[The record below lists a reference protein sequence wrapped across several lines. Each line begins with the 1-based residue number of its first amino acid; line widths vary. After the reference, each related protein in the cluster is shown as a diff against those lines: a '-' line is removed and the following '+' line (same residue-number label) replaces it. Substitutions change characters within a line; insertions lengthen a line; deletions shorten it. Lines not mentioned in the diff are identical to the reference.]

1 MATAEELL
9 KKAENRKKKDKKKFQ
24 PTKRRAWDYV
34 NDEEP
39 SSEKQHRNNQEH
51 ISEQYGNE
59 YRNNQEHISEQYGNE
74 YRNNQEHI
82 SEQYGNE
89 YRNNQEH
96 ISEQYGNEYRNNQ
109 EHISEQYGNEY
120 RNNQEHISEQYGN
133 EYRGINK
140 NINRNNN
147 SSKVSKISK
156 RDNNDI
162 KSFSHEDIDTNI
174 LKNLRKTIGHQRT
187 IMMLITSHI
196 KSMKND
202 NNLINIPISI
212 LATKINT
219 DKETVRTSIKRLQKK
234 AILLKAQG
242 ERGRHGSTQVIV
254 PNFVKKE
261 CLKLYNCHPQ
271 PIDETNQ
278 NGNEYSNEYRNKNR
292 NEKSLYNSSSNN
304 INTITINKDSGLP
317 ENWLNINFAPL
328 EEIGFS
334 STQLKQLH
342 SRSLNTPEIIQDS
355 IYHFAFALKFK
366 KTAQKYSEPLNVLM
380 GVLRKGEA
388 WTEQNYRSAQEIAQ
402 EEFIERKKIE
412 KERLNKLKEETYKLA
427 FDEWRSSLTLEEIDK
442 IAPRK
447 KINGDIT
454 PQQVKLNNHFKE
466 NVWEE
471 IKKEYLLS

>member
-34 NDEEP
+34 NDEES
-39 SSEKQHRNNQEH
+39 SSE
-51 ISEQYGNE
+51 EQYGNE

-74 YRNNQEHI
+74 YGNNQEHI

-89 YRNNQEH
+89 Y
-96 ISEQYGNEYRNNQ
+96 
-109 EHISEQYGNEY
+109 
-120 RNNQEHISEQYGN
+120 GN
-133 EYRGINK
+133 EYRGANK
-140 NINRNNN
+140 NTNRNNN
-147 SSKVSKISK
+147 SSKASKISK

-187 IMMLITSHI
+187 IMILITSHI

-278 NGNEYSNEYRNKNR
+278 NGNEYSNEYSNKNR
-292 NEKSLYNSSSNN
+292 NEKSLYSSSSSN

-317 ENWLNINFAPL
+317 ENWLNINFTPL
-328 EEIGFS
+328 EEIGFT

-366 KTAQKYSEPLNVLM
+366 KTVQKYSEPLNVLM

-402 EEFIERKKIE
+402 EEFIERKKAE
-412 KERLNKLKEETYKLA
+412 KERLNKLKEEAYKLA
-427 FDEWRSSLTLEEIDK
+427 FDEWSKSLTLEAIDE

-466 NVWEE
+466 NVWEK
-471 IKKEYLLS
+471 IKEEYLLS

>member
-34 NDEEP
+34 NDEES
-39 SSEKQHRNNQEH
+39 SSE
-51 ISEQYGNE
+51 EQYGNE

-133 EYRGINK
+133 EYGNEYRGANK
-140 NINRNNN
+140 NTNRNNN
-147 SSKVSKISK
+147 SSKASKISK

-187 IMMLITSHI
+187 IMILITSHI

-278 NGNEYSNEYRNKNR
+278 NGNEYSNEYSNKNR
-292 NEKSLYNSSSNN
+292 NEKSLYSSSSN

-317 ENWLNINFAPL
+317 ENWLNINFTPL
-328 EEIGFS
+328 EEIGFT

-366 KTAQKYSEPLNVLM
+366 KTVQKYSEPLNVLM

-402 EEFIERKKIE
+402 EEFIERKKAE
-412 KERLNKLKEETYKLA
+412 KERLNKLKEEAYKLA
-427 FDEWRSSLTLEEIDK
+427 FDEWSKSLTLEAIDK

-466 NVWEE
+466 NVWEK
-471 IKKEYLLS
+471 IKEEYLLS

>member
-34 NDEEP
+34 NDEES
-39 SSEKQHRNNQEH
+39 SSE
-51 ISEQYGNE
+51 
-59 YRNNQEHISEQYGNE
+59 EQYGNE

-133 EYRGINK
+133 EYRGVNK
-140 NINRNNN
+140 NENRNNN
-147 SSKVSKISK
+147 SSKASKISK
-156 RDNNDI
+156 RNNNDI

-278 NGNEYSNEYRNKNR
+278 NGNEYSNEYSNKNR
-292 NEKSLYNSSSNN
+292 NEKSLYSSSSN
-304 INTITINKDSGLP
+304 INTITINKDFGLP
-317 ENWLNINFAPL
+317 ENWLNINFTPL
-328 EEIGFS
+328 EEIGFT

-366 KTAQKYSEPLNVLM
+366 KTVQKYSEPLNVLM

-402 EEFIERKKIE
+402 EEFIERKKAE
-412 KERLNKLKEETYKLA
+412 KERLNKLKEEAYKLA
-427 FDEWRSSLTLEEIDK
+427 FDEWSKSLTLEAIDK

-466 NVWEE
+466 NVWEK
-471 IKKEYLLS
+471 IKEEYLLS